1 MNNFCYLGLHKWTYF
16 IEKEG
21 YGKFVPVRT
30 SKNPEARLCGR
41 CCRKEYLQKFMSFS
55 GGIDSKFYK
64 KYVRRDPSDSDIREF
79 KINRI
84 INS

>member
-41 CCRKEYLQKFMSFS
+41 CCRKEYLQQ
-55 GGIDSKFYK
+55 SKYI
-64 KYVRRDPSDSDIREF
+64 RRDPSDSDIREF
-79 KINRI
+79 KINKI
-84 INS
+84 I